1 MNKIKLNKF
10 KRKIAQVYD
19 RRQDTY
25 DKGKAGNWHFNLA
38 CRLVESID
46 LRSGQKVLDLA
57 TGTGMVAIEAAKK
70 VGSTGKVVGVD
81 IASGLLKVARQK
93 IADARLNNIT
103 LQLADIEVLDFAENS
118 FDCVMCCSA
127 LPLLTDVPAD
137 LRLWHS
143 FLAPEGKIGLCV
155 FAETAFVHGVVLQKV
170 ARRYG
175 VNLVMSDLTGTPD
188 KCRSLLSTAGYRDIE
203 INVEQYGSYISL
215 DSSAE
220 KSWDVSLQHPH
231 CYPLLDLSSGDLEQA
246 KAEYMAELEA
256 LVTSKG
262 IWNDMTTYFV
272 IANK

>member
-1 MNKIKLNKF
+1 MNKIELNKF

-25 DKGKAGNWHFNLA
+25 DKGKAGSWHYDLA
-38 CRLVESID
+38 CRLVECVD
-46 LRSGQKVLDLA
+46 VRSGQKVLDLA

-70 VGSTGKVVGVD
+70 VGDSGQVIGVD
-81 IASGLLKVARQK
+81 IASGLLEVARQK

-143 FLAPEGKIGLCV
+143 FLVSGGKIGLCV

-175 VNLVMSDLTGTPD
+175 VNLTMSDLTGTTD
-188 KCRSLLSTAGYRDIE
+188 KCRSLLSTAGYKDIE
-203 INVEQYGSYISL
+203 ITIEQYGSYISL
-215 DSSAE
+215 DSSAD
-220 KSWDVSLQHPH
+220 KSWNTSLQHPH
-231 CYPLLDLSSGDLEQA
+231 CYPLLDLPSQYLEKA
-246 KAEYMAELEA
+246 KVEYIEELEA
-256 LVTSKG
+256 LVTDRG
-262 IWNDMTTYFV
+262 IWNDVTTYFV
-272 IANK
+272 VAKK

>member
-10 KRKIAQVYD
+10 KREIAQVYD

-25 DKGKAGNWHFNLA
+25 DRGKAGRWHYDLA
-38 CRLVESID
+38 CRLVECVD
-46 LRSGQKVLDLA
+46 VRSGQRVLDLA

-70 VGSTGKVVGVD
+70 VGDSGQIIGID
-81 IASGLLKVARQK
+81 IASGLLAVARQK

-103 LQLADIEVLDFAENS
+103 LQLADIEVLNFAENS

-143 FLAPEGKIGLCV
+143 FLVPEGKIGLCV
-155 FAETAFVHGVVLQKV
+155 FAETAFIHGVVLQKV

-175 VNLVMSDLTGTPD
+175 VNLTMSDLTGTPD
-188 KCRSLLSTAGYRDIE
+188 KCRSLLSAAGYRNIDITT
-203 INVEQYGSYISL
+203 EQYGSYVSL

-220 KSWDVSLQHPH
+220 KSWDTSLQHPH
-231 CYPLLDLSSGDLEQA
+231 CYPLLDLSSSDFNKA
-246 KAEYMAELEA
+246 KAEYVKELEA
-256 LVTSKG
+256 LVTDKG
-262 IWNDMTTYFV
+262 IWNDITTYFV
-272 IANK
+272 VAQK